1 MKQYVIIAQD
11 GNDEAALERRQTVR
25 PVHLAG
31 AKKLKDNNN
40 FVLGGAMLDEEGNM
54 RGSVMIVQFETT
66 EEFQH
71 WYNNEPYITGGVWK
85 NIEVKPFKVAN
96 V

>member
-54 RGSVMIVQFETT
+54 RGSVMIVQFETA